1 MTTPVDITAILRAK
15 LAEQPLYKKYA
26 NTVTSLIA
34 TAVNVLWVLI
44 SLGVDLPSETLIGV
58 AVAIQALGV
67 VGVKF
72 TPNGVTEKQID
83 DIEEFAGRH
92 RAIE

>member
-1 MTTPVDITAILRAK
+1 MTEPTSLDQILRAK

-34 TAVNVLWVLI
+34 TAVNVVWVLI
-44 SLGVDLPSETLIGV
+44 SLGVELPTEATVGI

-72 TPNGVTEKQID
+72 TPNGVTEKQIA
-83 DIEEFAGRH
+83 DIEAYAGRH